1 MTKSMHVALKDLG
14 LTQIFVVYPG
24 TESYRLHPKVEVV
37 SILDLARKLRR

>member
-1 MTKSMHVALKDLG
+1 MHVALKDLG

-24 TESYRLHPKVEVV
+24 KESYRLHPKVEVV